1 MAQDRL
7 NSLAIAVDH
16 TDMLDVY
23 DCTYVLTYKLLRR
36 TCQFACL
43 YDSHRKQ
50 YGCFS
55 VK

>member
-7 NSLAIAVDH
+7 NSLAIAVAH
-16 TDMLDVY
+16 TDMLDVVGIQAVAQ
-23 DCTYVLTYKLLRR
+23 D
-36 TCQFACL
+36 FACL
-43 YDSHRKQ
+43 NDSRRKQ